1 MDESLSSSEAQRRAT
16 QDAQSRKPSKVEQAF
31 QNGSEKD
38 LHRIVKFMQE
48 KGVGETLD
56 IKYEFKIEN
65 INSKLVVNPLQLT
78 VLSKQSQVRSRMFK
92 H

>member
-1 MDESLSSSEAQRRAT
+1 
-16 QDAQSRKPSKVEQAF
+16 
-31 QNGSEKD
+31 
-38 LHRIVKFMQE
+38 MQE